1 MQDVLARAKKIK
13 LLILDIDGVCT
24 DGKLYFNEQ
33 GETLKVF
40 HVHDGLGMKLLQKSG
55 VIIAVI
61 SARNSAAVNYR
72 LQSLGITQVYQGQ
85 ENKLIAFEKILQE
98 LQLTEDDVAYL
109 GDDLPDLPIIRRVG
123 LGMCVANANQHVKQ
137 HAHHIT
143 TQSGGNGAVRE
154 VCELIMQAQ
163 NTWQIALQNYF

>member
-1 MQDVLARAKKIK
+1 MQDVLVRAQKIK

-33 GETLKVF
+33 GEALKVF
-40 HVHDGLGMKLLQKSG
+40 HAHDGLGMKLLQKSS

-72 LQSLGITQVYQGQ
+72 LQSLGITHVYQGQ
-85 ENKLIAFEKILQE
+85 ENKLIAFETILKE
-98 LQLTEDDVAYL
+98 LQLIEDEVAYL

-123 LGMCVANANQHVKQ
+123 LGMCVANANQHVKK
-137 HAHHIT
+137 HARHIT

-163 NTWQIALQNYF
+163 NTWQIALQNYL